1 MDQLDPVDQLD
12 HRHHSLV
19 GAQCDRTPLDYI
31 SVQSAGNICIYSL
44 NFCLFVHKYTNIN
57 KRLMLVKIT
66 SILTLEK
73 FPEDWITALT
83 CFVCLFVGLQI
94 HKYTKLQVRC

>member
-1 MDQLDPVDQLD
+1 MTEHLL
-12 HRHHSLV
+12 
-19 GAQCDRTPLDYI
+19 I
-31 SVQSAGNICIYSL
+31 IYLSSRPEIFAHNLL
-44 NFCLFVHKYTNIN
+44 NLCLFVHKYTNIN

-94 HKYTKLQVRC
+94 HKYTDTQNYKLDVDAGEDDFDLNL